1 LKLNDA
7 VWGALLLLLAAAVLV
22 HVQSFATIPGQKY
35 GPAIF
40 PGLVACGLTV
50 CAALL
55 IYSGLQESPW
65 GLRARS
71 EHGALQRW
79 ITLGPWSR
87 SRRHL
92 FAFALTIGVNVFYIL
107 CVDRLGFIPTSVI
120 YLAALFAAFGVRLA
134 WVVPIALVLTLAIHT
149 AFYKMLKV
157 PLPWG
162 LLKNYV
168 W

>member
-7 VWGALLLLLAAAVLV
+7 VWGALLLLLAATVLV
-22 HVQSFATIPGQKY
+22 HVQSFPTIPGQKY

-40 PGLVACGLTV
+40 PGLVACGLAV

-55 IYSGLQESPW
+55 IYSGIT
-65 GLRARS
+65 ARS
-71 EHGALQRW
+71 EHGEIEPW
-79 ITLGPWSR
+79 MTLAPWTR
-87 SRRHL
+87 SGRHL
-92 FAFALTIGVNVFYIL
+92 FAFVLTVGINVFYIV
-107 CVDRLGFIPTSVI
+107 CVDWLGFIPTSVI
-120 YLAALFAAFGVRLA
+120 YLSVLFAAFGVRPA
-134 WVVPIALVLTLAIHT
+134 WVLPIALVLTLAIHT
-149 AFYKMLKV
+149 SFYKMLKV